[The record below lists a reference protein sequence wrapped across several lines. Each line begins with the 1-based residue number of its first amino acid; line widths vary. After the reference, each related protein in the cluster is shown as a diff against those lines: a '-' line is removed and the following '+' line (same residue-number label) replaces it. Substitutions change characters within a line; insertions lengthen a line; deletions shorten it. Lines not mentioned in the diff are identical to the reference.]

1 MTTIVDIREALP
13 GDEQALALVGGATFL
28 ESYANVLDGG
38 DIVAHCALHH
48 TPEAYARWLA
58 DPVCN
63 VWLAVV
69 RGNDAP
75 VGYALLTPADVPT
88 ADPHPADLELRRI
101 YLFRCFQGHGAG
113 RAMVDLAIAAAR
125 SRGAGRLLLGVYQQN
140 ERAIGFYRHL
150 GFAVVGTR
158 RFRVGGREY
167 DDFVLGLNL

>member
-1 MTTIVDIREALP
+1 MTTIVDIRAAVS

-38 DIVAHCALHH
+38 DIVAHCARHH
-48 TPEAYARWLA
+48 TPVAYARWLA
-58 DPVCN
+58 DPDCN

-69 RGNDAP
+69 RGNEAP
-75 VGYALLTPADVPT
+75 VGYSLLTPADAPI
-88 ADPHPADLELRRI
+88 ADPDPADLELRRI
-101 YLFRCFQGHGAG
+101 YLFNCFQGQGAG
-113 RAMVDLAIAAAR
+113 RAMVDLAMAEAR

-158 RFRVGGREY
+158 RFRVGSREY
-167 DDFVLGLNL
+167 DDFVLGMIL